1 MADVKWIKIVTD
13 IFDDEKILMI
23 ESMPDADSIIVIWFK
38 LLCLAGKQNNGGV
51 IMLND
56 RIPYTSEML
65 ATVFRRELNTV
76 RLALELF
83 QKYGMIEIVEDV
95 ITIPNWSKHQS
106 LDALESKRERDRMRK
121 AMKRNA
127 QKALVEQTLSAEC
140 PRTVARQSL
149 DSRPTVNGK
158 SLDVAPIGRE
168 EEKEKDK
175 DKDKDTSSNE
185 EVLGGDSP
193 PDPTFISIILN
204 NGTYYDVPMS
214 KVERWKELYPAVDVE
229 QELRK
234 MAGWSEENQ
243 KKRKTRTGVGAFINN
258 WLAREQD
265 KDGKGTSYDN
275 SQKSSNYFMDYLR
288 EGQTYDNNGN
298 G

>member
-56 RIPYTSEML
+56 RIPYTEEML
-65 ATVFRRELNTV
+65 SKVFRRPLNTV
-76 RLALELF
+76 RLAIELF
-83 QKYGMIEIVEDV
+83 QRYGMIEIIEDV

-106 LDALESKRERDRMRK
+106 LDSLEQRRENDRRRQAQRRKNQRELIDKTASSHAISEDVSRDSHVTSQKMSRDVTPLEGEEERDI
-121 AMKRNA
+121 
-127 QKALVEQTLSAEC
+127 
-140 PRTVARQSL
+140 
-149 DSRPTVNGK
+149 D
-158 SLDVAPIGRE
+158 I
-168 EEKEKDK
+168 
-175 DKDKDTSSNE
+175 DTSSKE
-185 EVLGGDSP
+185 EVVGGDSP

-243 KKRKTRTGVGAFINN
+243 KKRKTRTGVRAFINN

-265 KDGKGTSYDN
+265 KGGKGTSYDN

>member
-56 RIPYTSEML
+56 RIPYTEEML
-65 ATVFRRELNTV
+65 SKVFRRPLNTV

-83 QKYGMIEIVEDV
+83 KNYGMIEIIDDV

-106 LDALESKRERDRMRK
+106 LDALENKRERDRMRK

-149 DSRPTVNGK
+149 DSRPTVDGK
-158 SLDVAPIGRE
+158 SLDVAPIERE
-168 EEKEKDK
+168 EERDI
-175 DKDKDTSSNE
+175 DIDTSSKE
-185 EVLGGDSP
+185 EVVGGKMPS
-193 PDPTFISIILN
+193 DPTFISIILN
-204 NGTYYDVPMS
+204 NGSYYDVPMS

-265 KDGKGTSYDN
+265 KGGKGTSYDN

>member
-56 RIPYTSEML
+56 RIPYTEEML
-65 ATVFRRELNTV
+65 SKVFRRPLNTV

-83 QKYGMIEIVEDV
+83 KNYGMIEIIDDV

-127 QKALVEQTLSAEC
+127 QKALVEKTLSADS
-140 PRTVARQSL
+140 PRTVGGQST
-149 DSRPTVNGK
+149 DNRPTVGGK
-158 SLDVAPIGRE
+158 ASDVALVEGE
-168 EEKEKDK
+168 EERDI
-175 DKDKDTSSNE
+175 DIDTSSKE
-185 EVLGGDSP
+185 EVVGGEMP

-204 NGTYYDVPMS
+204 NGSYYDVPMS

-265 KDGKGTSYDN
+265 KGGKGTSYDN

>member
-56 RIPYTSEML
+56 RIPYTEEML
-65 ATVFRRELNTV
+65 SKVFRRPLNTV

-83 QKYGMIEIVEDV
+83 KNYGMIEIIDDV

-106 LDALESKRERDRMRK
+106 LDALENKRERDRMRK

-149 DSRPTVNGK
+149 DSRPTVDGK
-158 SLDVAPIGRE
+158 SLDVAFVEGE
-168 EEKEKDK
+168 EERDI
-175 DKDKDTSSNE
+175 DIDTSSKE
-185 EVLGGDSP
+185 EVVGSEMP

-204 NGTYYDVPMS
+204 NGSYYDVPMS
-214 KVERWKELYPAVDVE
+214 KVERWKELYPAVNVE

-265 KDGKGTSYDN
+265 KGGKGTSYDN

>member
-1 MADVKWIKIVTD
+1 
-13 IFDDEKILMI
+13 
-23 ESMPDADSIIVIWFK
+23 
-38 LLCLAGKQNNGGV
+38 
-51 IMLND
+51 MLND
-56 RIPYTSEML
+56 RIPYTEEML
-65 ATVFRRELNTV
+65 SKVFRRPLNTV

-83 QKYGMIEIVEDV
+83 KNYGMIEIIDDV

-106 LDALESKRERDRMRK
+106 LDALENKRERDRMRK

-127 QKALVEQTLSAEC
+127 QKALVEKTLSADS
-140 PRTVARQSL
+140 PRTVGGQSA
-149 DSRPTVNGK
+149 DNRPTVGGK
-158 SLDVAPIGRE
+158 VSDVALVEGE
-168 EEKEKDK
+168 EERDI
-175 DKDKDTSSNE
+175 DIDTSSKE
-185 EVLGGDSP
+185 EVVGGEMPS
-193 PDPTFISIILN
+193 DPTFISIILN
-204 NGTYYDVPMS
+204 NGSYYDVPMS

-243 KKRKTRTGVGAFINN
+243 KRRKTRTGVGAFINN

-265 KDGKGTSYDN
+265 KGGKRTSYDN

>member
-23 ESMPDADSIIVIWFK
+23 ESMPDADTIIVIWFK

-56 RIPYTSEML
+56 RIPYTDEML
-65 ATVFRRELNTV
+65 SKVFRRPLNTV

-83 QKYGMIEIVEDV
+83 QKFGMIEIIKDV

-106 LDALESKRERDRMRK
+106 LDSLEQRRESDRRRQAQRRKSQKEFIDKSSSCHTTIEYASRDCHVTSQKISRDVTSLEVEGEEERERD
-121 AMKRNA
+121 
-127 QKALVEQTLSAEC
+127 
-140 PRTVARQSL
+140 
-149 DSRPTVNGK
+149 
-158 SLDVAPIGRE
+158 I
-168 EEKEKDK
+168 
-175 DKDKDTSSNE
+175 DTSSKE
-185 EVLGGDSP
+185 EVICGTPP
-193 PDPTFISIILN
+193 PDPIFISIILN
-204 NGTYYDVPMS
+204 DKSYYDVPMS

-234 MAGWSEENQ
+234 MAGWSEENCAR
-243 KKRKTRTGVGAFINN
+243 RKTRTGVRAFINN

-265 KDGKGTSYDN
+265 KGGKRNIDSEKN
-275 SQKSSNYFMDYLR
+275 
-288 EGQTYDNNGN
+288 QTLERSFDINEFDEFTLKGVKH
-298 G
+298 

>member
-56 RIPYTSEML
+56 RIPYTEEML
-65 ATVFRRELNTV
+65 SKVFRRPLNTV
-76 RLALELF
+76 RLAIELF
-83 QKYGMIEIVEDV
+83 QRYGMIEIIEDV

-106 LDALESKRERDRMRK
+106 LDSLEQRRENDRRRQAQRRKNQRELIDKTASSHAISEDVSRDSHVTSQKMSRDVTPLEGEEERDI
-121 AMKRNA
+121 
-127 QKALVEQTLSAEC
+127 
-140 PRTVARQSL
+140 
-149 DSRPTVNGK
+149 D
-158 SLDVAPIGRE
+158 I
-168 EEKEKDK
+168 
-175 DKDKDTSSNE
+175 DTSSKE
-185 EVLGGDSP
+185 EVVGGEMPS
-193 PDPTFISIILN
+193 DPTFISIILN
-204 NGTYYDVPMS
+204 NGSYYDVPMS

-243 KKRKTRTGVGAFINN
+243 KKRKTRTGVRAFINN

-265 KDGKGTSYDN
+265 KGGKGTSYDN

>member
-56 RIPYTSEML
+56 RIPYTNEML

-83 QKYGMIEIVEDV
+83 QRYGMIEIVEDV

-106 LDALESKRERDRMRK
+106 LDSLEQRRENDRRRQAQRRKNQRELIDKTASSHAISEDVSRDS
-121 AMKRNA
+121 NVTS
-127 QKALVEQTLSAEC
+127 QKMSRDVTPLEVEGE
-140 PRTVARQSL
+140 
-149 DSRPTVNGK
+149 
-158 SLDVAPIGRE
+158 RE
-168 EEKEKDK
+168 EER
-175 DKDKDTSSNE
+175 DKDTSSNE
-185 EVLGGDSP
+185 EVLGSDPP

-204 NGTYYDVPMS
+204 NGSYYDVPMS

-265 KDGKGTSYDN
+265 KGGKGTSYDN

>member
-56 RIPYTSEML
+56 RIPYTEEML
-65 ATVFRRELNTV
+65 SKVFRRPLNTV

-83 QKYGMIEIVEDV
+83 KNYGMIEIIDDV

-149 DSRPTVNGK
+149 DSRPTVDGK
-158 SLDVAPIGRE
+158 SLDVALVEGE
-168 EEKEKDK
+168 EERDI
-175 DKDKDTSSNE
+175 DIDTSSKE
-185 EVLGGDSP
+185 EVVGSEMP

-204 NGTYYDVPMS
+204 NGSYYDVPMS

-243 KKRKTRTGVGAFINN
+243 KKRKTRTGVGVFINN

-265 KDGKGTSYDN
+265 KGGKRTSYDN

>member
-56 RIPYTSEML
+56 RIPYTEEML
-65 ATVFRRELNTV
+65 SKVFRRPLNTV
-76 RLALELF
+76 RLAIELF
-83 QKYGMIEIVEDV
+83 QRYGMIEIVEDV

-127 QKALVEQTLSAEC
+127 QKAIVEQTLSAEC
-140 PRTVARQSL
+140 PRTVARQSAE
-149 DSRPTVNGK
+149 SRPTVDGK
-158 SLDVAPIGRE
+158 SLDVAPIEGEGERE
-168 EEKEKDK
+168 E
-175 DKDKDTSSNE
+175 DKDTSSNE

-214 KVERWKELYPAVDVE
+214 KVERWKELYPAVNVE

-243 KKRKTRTGVGAFINN
+243 KRRKTRTGVGAFINN

-265 KDGKGTSYDN
+265 KGGKRNIGN
-275 SQKSSNYFMDYLR
+275 EKSRSSESNFDLN
-288 EGQTYDNNGN
+288 EFDKFTLGGKEFK
-298 G
+298 